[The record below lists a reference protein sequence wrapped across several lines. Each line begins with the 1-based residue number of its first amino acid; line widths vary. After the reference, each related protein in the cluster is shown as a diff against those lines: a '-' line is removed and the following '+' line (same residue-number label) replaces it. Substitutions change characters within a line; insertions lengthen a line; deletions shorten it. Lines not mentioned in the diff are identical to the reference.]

1 VDQYNLAV
9 VNEAVA
15 AANPDRPAIITADS
29 TTTYAELTARTRRLA
44 NALHQRGFGC
54 ARREVRTRRP

>member
-1 VDQYNLAV
+1 MDQYNLAV

-29 TTTYAELTARTRRLA
+29 TTTYAELTARTRR
-44 NALHQRGFGC
+44 
-54 ARREVRTRRP
+54 P